1 MEYLTIGFFLVIFV
15 IQLIILWY
23 QFWTYSSL
31 YDQQQDIKDMLVTMN
46 SLQENK
52 TNKENKTGLKRI
64 KSRVN
69 SK

>member
-46 SLQENK
+46 SQQENK
-52 TNKENKTGLKRI
+52 TNKTGLKRI